1 MFSKNWIKSK
11 TQVYNRLRSRISF
24 LCFIFE
30 VLLLN
35 LIYASTFIIS
45 LWVISL
51 FSSHQPY
58 LFILIVYFIF
68 LSLLIVKL
76 WRINDAYKHLNDF
89 CLFAYATYIAV
100 SKLLPGINNDFPLPT
115 NITWHEL
122 WNADNYFEY
131 INLIVLIFIAICTTA
146 KTIIA
151 YLSFKIDYNKKKT
164 DGIQILF
171 IDIKKNLSQK
181 HRDKKNDSDN

>member
-11 TQVYNRLRSRISF
+11 TQVYNRYKSRISF
-24 LCFIFE
+24 PCFIFE

-45 LWVISL
+45 LWVISF
-51 FSSHQPY
+51 FSSSQPY

-89 CLFAYATYIAV
+89 CLFAYATYIAA
-100 SKLLPGINNDFPLPT
+100 SKLLPGKNNEFPLPI
-115 NITWHEL
+115 NITWHEF

-164 DGIQILF
+164 DGIQILV